1 MDVAD
6 FETQDPSSL
15 LSYDDDVAY
24 EDQHSTSDA
33 GLASRIGKTKV
44 YLLSESSIGKRK
56 RGDGEQTEEEVRE
69 DIEDI
74 DMNEDTDTN
83 IRNNAILLQGT
94 PISHLPTARLFAYAT
109 HFDAHPMGLEWIDDN
124 TCVLVFESKVAA
136 HQGYKYLQRLAGEAE
151 LDGFVT
157 AKPIPMAFWPPEER
171 INKSLGKGEGLKG
184 TIRMRWAK
192 VDDVKKKGAKQE
204 SEFYRKH
211 GNMAGKE
218 LFNGRETQGAAKRR
232 KMDDTVDLALQKE
245 RLDRELDSFLDE
257 EAETTPEPPSKMRSD
272 YIASDGRTLLERTSV
287 IRAHPD
293 AEGTDLASRITAPLP
308 RRARRSAGGGIN
320 LEDRLWSD
328 ERVDLGS
335 GDVREKRGR
344 RNGNGRASRGSERKG
359 VDRSRP
365 KKTQQELDDEL
376 DAFLQ
381 QKD

>member
-6 FETQDPSSL
+6 FEPQEPQEPSSL
-15 LSYDDDVAY
+15 LSYDENIAY
-24 EDQHSTSDA
+24 EDQISTNDN

-56 RGDGEQTEEEVRE
+56 RGDGEHAEEEVGE
-69 DIEDI
+69 DMGDV
-74 DMNEDTDTN
+74 DMNEDSTL
-83 IRNNAILLQGT
+83 RGNAILLQGP

-124 TCVLVFESKVAA
+124 TCVFVFESKSTAR
-136 HQGYKYLQRLAGEAE
+136 QGYGYLQKSAAE
-151 LDGFVT
+151 EPDLEGLIT

-184 TIRMRWAK
+184 VIRMRWAK
-192 VDDVKKKGAKQE
+192 VDDVKKKGAKRE

-218 LFNGRETQGAAKRR
+218 LFNGRETQGATKRR
-232 KMDDTVDLALQKE
+232 RTDDAVDLALQKE

-257 EAETTPEPPSKMRSD
+257 EREATPEPPSKMRSD
-272 YIASDGRTLLERTSV
+272 YIAPDGRTLLERTSL

-293 AEGTDLASRITAPLP
+293 GEGDLASRITAPLP
-308 RRARRSAGGGIN
+308 RRGRRSAGSGLN

-328 ERVDLGS
+328 ERVDLE
-335 GDVREKRGR
+335 RERNGR
-344 RNGNGRASRGSERKG
+344 RNGNGRTSRGSERKG
-359 VDRSRP
+359 DRSRP

-376 DAFLQ
+376 DAFLK